1 MDIRLMTLKDYDRI
15 SALWQNTQGMG
26 LSPQDDT
33 REGIAR
39 YLARNP
45 ATCFIAQEGELLAGA
60 ILCGHDGRR
69 AYLYHMAV
77 AESFRRRGIGSVL
90 LNHAMAALAA
100 EGITK
105 AAMLVFA
112 TNENGNAFW
121 QKQGFEA
128 RPDVVYRNRN
138 IEPPLAAGDATLH

>member
-1 MDIRLMTLKDYDRI
+1 MDIRLMTLKDYDRV
-15 SALWQNTQGMG
+15 SALWQNTPGMG
-26 LSPQDDT
+26 HSPQDDT
-33 REGIAR
+33 RE
-39 YLARNP
+39 
-45 ATCFIAQEGELLAGA
+45 
-60 ILCGHDGRR
+60 
-69 AYLYHMAV
+69 
-77 AESFRRRGIGSVL
+77 GIGSVL

-105 AAMLVFA
+105 AALLVFA

-138 IEPPLAAGDATLH
+138 IEPPLAVGDVTLH